1 MRSTRRQRSEKCR
14 SNWSRSILGDFATR
28 DSTVTQERASAAYPL
43 VSNQSTVAKAER
55 APSTEVG
62 QTTMTWSARS
72 KIARRSEEHTS
83 ELQSRENLVCR
94 LLLDK
99 KKTKNT

>member
-1 MRSTRRQRSEKCR
+1 
-14 SNWSRSILGDFATR
+14 
-28 DSTVTQERASAAYPL
+28 VTQERASAAYPL

-72 KIARRSEEHTS
+72 KIARIAGCSMPVP
-83 ELQSRENLVCR
+83 QSVMQME
-94 LLLDK
+94 
-99 KKTKNT
+99 